1 MLPLEN
7 HHGRSRQ
14 RTSPGEK
21 IDGALLC
28 ICWHPYPPT
37 IRASGK
43 DAMHPDLIY
52 IYIKKPTFCQVFI
65 FHGTRCEYGLNEQDP
80 QR

>member
-28 ICWHPYPPT
+28 ILRHPYPPLAG
-37 IRASGK
+37 IREECYAPVSYLSLYQK
-43 DAMHPDLIY
+43 I
-52 IYIKKPTFCQVFI
+52 
-65 FHGTRCEYGLNEQDP
+65 
-80 QR
+80 